1 MNRRSLITQCCALA
15 LWAGCI
21 GSAVGAPRTVIGE
34 TLNCAQATQL
44 RHPLPA
50 AGSGLRVWL
59 SAQVP
64 PGALLELRELGQNI
78 TLSSS
83 VPQRVVQVPP
93 RYGVYVFRVQ
103 QPMAF
108 DLDRERPGDARG
120 AVALRLHCQPDVADR
135 IWDWYGRAGQLTNRL
150 AGGVGSLSEDFPAAL
165 LNELERTAPDP
176 GTHALAQH
184 LSAQAAYVA
193 GRAADASEAFARAA
207 SAWQAL
213 GDAERA
219 SAARVG
225 VAEDLNRIGN
235 YSRVLQ
241 ISRDPTDAPD
251 GTHYFGVRLEVARCL
266 ALHYLGRLDESAS
279 CYTWTSERHDA
290 LGESLDLASTGI
302 DFASVEIA
310 RGRYDSAQRLLLLSV
325 DLAQGAH
332 SLSVQGRA
340 QFELA
345 GLARL
350 RGDVVKAL
358 DRLHVAQM
366 RFSEATERRW
376 EVNVLLRQAA
386 LLNELR
392 APGEARAAAEHAL
405 SMLDARQAPA
415 RVAAAEFL
423 LARIELNDG
432 QAERGLRRVDAAL
445 AAFNALKMPDEVT
458 HAAMLRARLLV
469 SAGRHAEAQS
479 AVAVVPGGESMALPM
494 AAARQLVR
502 AELAL
507 HAGDAREAARALRA
521 LGTHLTW
528 SEQLDR
534 TRLLAEVEWQSGR
547 REQAH
552 SALQAGARALAAS
565 SRGAGNTLL
574 AHVLSDSIDT
584 FRQSA
589 VDLIAR
595 ELESDGSRAATA
607 MPRLLPWL
615 HDAAPTGNADL
626 RDQSRGEVLNG
637 ALSALL
643 LAQVPGAMPLQV
655 DADADSALHSALL
668 GELARGAQRFDAPP
682 STAELG
688 PNALRQLAQPGRPLL
703 LLLRGRSRLLRVWIE
718 AAAEPRWDSLDIHV
732 VQAQLG
738 ALRAQLVQ
746 RDGNLAQIDSYA
758 RELSASLLEGLGS
771 RAAPHQL
778 RVLGSPIAAA
788 IPWPLLY
795 WPQDTQPLVDRSA
808 VSLLRLTVAPAQYA
822 DPTKRIDIMIAAQNG
837 TFATRALPE
846 LVAAPFEE
854 TSIRR
859 QSPGFRVQA
868 LAAAGR
874 EQLLARLAAPGAWLH
889 VSAHGTT
896 RSDRLVASGIWLDA
910 VAPGRDAGFLSWVDV
925 LERGV
930 GAELVVLNACQ
941 LAQNGSAAADAAL
954 DFAGAVSRA
963 GAHHTVAAQWPISD
977 AASAVWV
984 PAFYRTLSAGGT
996 TPDPAQALAE
1006 ARRALR
1012 ASRAFRHPFHWAGWV
1027 HWERVAVAPP
1037 TP

>member
-1 MNRRSLITQCCALA
+1 MIGRSLITPCGALA
-15 LWAGCI
+15 LWVGCI
-21 GSAVGAPRTVIGE
+21 GSSVGAPRAAIGE
-34 TLNCAQATQL
+34 ALNCSQAAWL

-50 AGSGLRVWL
+50 AGSGLRVSL

-64 PGALLELRELGQNI
+64 PGVLLELRELGQN
-78 TLSSS
+78 LAVSSS

-93 RYGVYVFRVQ
+93 RYGVYVFRVR

-135 IWDWYGRAGQLTNRL
+135 MWDWYGRASQLTNRL

-165 LNELERTAPDP
+165 LNELERTALDP
-176 GTHALAQH
+176 TTLALAQH
-184 LSAQAAYVA
+184 LAAQAAYVA

-207 SAWQAL
+207 NAWQAL

-225 VAEDLNRIGN
+225 VAEDLNRIGD
-235 YSRVLQ
+235 YPRVLQ
-241 ISRDPTDAPD
+241 MSRDPIDAAD
-251 GTHYFGVRLEVARCL
+251 GTHYFGVRLENARCL

-279 CYTWTSERHDA
+279 CYAWTSERLDA

-310 RGRYDSAQRLLLLSV
+310 RGRHDSAQRLLLLSV

-332 SLSVQGRA
+332 SLTVQGRA

-345 GLARL
+345 GLARH
-350 RGDVVKAL
+350 RGDVVEAL
-358 DRLHVAQM
+358 NRLHVAQM

-415 RVAAAEFL
+415 RVAAAELL
-423 LARIELNDG
+423 LARIELSDG
-432 QAERGLRRVDAAL
+432 HAQRGLRRIGAAL
-445 AAFNALKMPDEVT
+445 TVFRELKMPEEVT
-458 HAAMLRARLLV
+458 YAAMLRARLLV
-469 SAGRHAEAQS
+469 SAGHHAEARS
-479 AVAVVPGGESMALPM
+479 TLAAAAGNPSMALPT

-507 HAGDAREAARALRA
+507 HAADTREATRALRA

-528 SEQLDR
+528 SEQLER
-534 TRLLAEVEWQSGR
+534 TRLLAETDWLSGR

-552 SALQAGARALAAS
+552 AALQVGARELVKAS
-565 SRGAGNTLL
+565 RAAGNALL
-574 AHVLSDSIDT
+574 AHVLRDSIGT
-584 FRQSA
+584 LRQSA
-589 VDLIAR
+589 VDLIVR
-595 ELESDGSRAATA
+595 ELGSGDSSDASVL
-607 MPRLLPWL
+607 PRLLPWL
-615 HDAAPTGNADL
+615 LDPARVGNPDSIDHSSGEALDA
-626 RDQSRGEVLNG
+626 

-643 LAQVPGAMPLQV
+643 LVEVPGANPVRV
-655 DADADSALHSALL
+655 DADAASALHSALL
-668 GELARGAQRFDAPP
+668 GQLARRAQRSDTSPSTVELA
-682 STAELG
+682 

-703 LLLRGRSRLLRVWIE
+703 VLLRGRSRLLRVWIE
-718 AAAEPRWDSLDIHV
+718 ADAEPRWDSLDLQA
-732 VQAQLG
+732 VQAQLDS
-738 ALRAQLVQ
+738 LRHQVVR
-746 RDGNLAQIDSYA
+746 RDGNLAQIDTHA
-758 RELSASLLEGLGS
+758 RDLSASLFEGLDS
-771 RAAPHQL
+771 HAAPRQL

-808 VSLLRLTVAPAQYA
+808 VSLLRLTAAPARHGA
-822 DPTKRIDIMIAAQNG
+822 ATRRIDVMIAAQDG
-837 TFATRALPE
+837 ALATSALPE

-854 TSIRR
+854 ASIRR
-859 QSPGFRVQA
+859 QLPGFRVQA

-874 EQLLARLAAPGAWLH
+874 EQVLAQLATPGAWLH

-910 VAPGRDAGFLSWVDV
+910 MAAGSDAGFLSWVDV
-925 LERGV
+925 MERGV
-930 GAELVVLNACQ
+930 AAELVVLNACQ
-941 LAQNGSAAADAAL
+941 LAQSGSTAADAAL

-984 PAFYRTLSAGGT
+984 PAFYRALSAVGD

-1027 HWERVAVAPP
+1027 HWERMSI
-1037 TP
+1037 TPAGP